1 MAENQELNKYKMFR
15 NFMCNELGI
24 SKDDIKQWTMDS
36 VAETARGLIG
46 QINIQEIVMREAKKS
61 IGVHYGSISQEVVK
75 AVASELSKQIEL
87 TFKN

>member
-1 MAENQELNKYKMFR
+1 MAENQELNKYKVFR